1 MRNKSMVVC
10 LLVAL
15 LVISLVFAAC
25 QQEEQSLVDKYE
37 HISILEAQTLA
48 RVAGE
53 AGTTE
58 EYTIV
63 GTIVE
68 VSNATYGEMTVQ
80 DADGD
85 KLYIYG
91 SMSADGTY
99 YDSMTDKPVKG
110 DEVVLKGVLKTFENT
125 PQMGTKDKKAIIVD
139 FVHVK
144 VEVDASEYPACT
156 IAKARDA
163 QTGTKVKLTG
173 VVAAIT
179 YANGKIPSGVILVDD
194 TASIYVYDK
203 DIAQQVSV
211 GNKIEVA
218 GSKTYWILDDEQK
231 YAQTHG
237 YIGACQIDEAV
248 LVSNDKKSN
257 DFNKSWVET
266 VTVKELLNTEFSE
279 NISSL
284 VVKSTAVIKK
294 AQNPG
299 FVNYYIDDLDGTTGT
314 YVYTQCNGSDFAWL
328 DKFDGKVCEV
338 YYTALNAKS
347 TASGCVWRLIP
358 VAVSEIEN
366 FSYPASDV
374 PAFAIEYA
382 VKDLF
387 KSGVFGADPAIKLPN
402 SYVNEIIGADNVT
415 ISYSSSNNA
424 VATLTVG
431 QDNTTL
437 NLVGEGTSTITIT
450 ATFGSHSKTQT
461 VDVTLD
467 PTAEIETPTVA
478 EIIATADGTEV
489 MLRGVV
495 MSSLVNQTGFYI
507 SDSTGMIAVRSTGD
521 VVSQLKAGQE
531 VVVKGIKKHHKKN
544 DSATDYVG
552 QIVIDNATVIA
563 NYYGEHEY
571 DTSYFITDKTV
582 SDLNKLDVNADYST
596 NVYVVEALV
605 EVVETSYYTNL
616 KIKDPTTG
624 TDISLYCSGAGQYSW
639 LFDYKGQ
646 VVTLEIAPC
655 NWNGKTYY
663 AFCAI
668 SATDS
673 EGNKIVNTLNFGE

>member
-1 MRNKSMVVC
+1 M
-10 LLVAL
+10 
-15 LVISLVFAAC
+15 
-25 QQEEQSLVDKYE
+25 
-37 HISILEAQTLA
+37 EAQTLA

-156 IAKARDA
+156 IAEARDA

-179 YANGKIPSGVILVDD
+179 YANGKIPSGVILVDN

-218 GSKTYWILDDEQK
+218 GSKTYWILEDEQK
-231 YAQTHG
+231 HAQTHG

-299 FVNYYIDDLDGTTGT
+299 FVNYYID
-314 YVYTQCNGSDFAWL
+314 
-328 DKFDGKVCEV
+328 
-338 YYTALNAKS
+338 
-347 TASGCVWRLIP
+347 
-358 VAVSEIEN
+358 
-366 FSYPASDV
+366 
-374 PAFAIEYA
+374 
-382 VKDLF
+382 
-387 KSGVFGADPAIKLPN
+387 
-402 SYVNEIIGADNVT
+402 
-415 ISYSSSNNA
+415 
-424 VATLTVG
+424 
-431 QDNTTL
+431 
-437 NLVGEGTSTITIT
+437 
-450 ATFGSHSKTQT
+450 
-461 VDVTLD
+461 
-467 PTAEIETPTVA
+467 
-478 EIIATADGTEV
+478 
-489 MLRGVV
+489 
-495 MSSLVNQTGFYI
+495 
-507 SDSTGMIAVRSTGD
+507 
-521 VVSQLKAGQE
+521 
-531 VVVKGIKKHHKKN
+531 
-544 DSATDYVG
+544 
-552 QIVIDNATVIA
+552 
-563 NYYGEHEY
+563 
-571 DTSYFITDKTV
+571 
-582 SDLNKLDVNADYST
+582 
-596 NVYVVEALV
+596 
-605 EVVETSYYTNL
+605 
-616 KIKDPTTG
+616 
-624 TDISLYCSGAGQYSW
+624 
-639 LFDYKGQ
+639 
-646 VVTLEIAPC
+646 
-655 NWNGKTYY
+655 
-663 AFCAI
+663 
-668 SATDS
+668 
-673 EGNKIVNTLNFGE
+673 